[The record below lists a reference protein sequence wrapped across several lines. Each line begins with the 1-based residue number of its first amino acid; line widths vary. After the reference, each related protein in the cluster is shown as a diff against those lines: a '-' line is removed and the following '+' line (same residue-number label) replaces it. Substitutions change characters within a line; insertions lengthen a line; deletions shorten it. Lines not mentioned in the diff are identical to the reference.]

1 MRRGPEHLATF
12 AGYFEVCTL
21 DRPKASDYTPP
32 TNSRATSAARA
43 RVAQLVEQAIEN
55 RCVTGS
61 IPVSGT
67 ISFLPDELRAAG
79 SNQHRILSFWLRAP
93 AVIVNEAGEA
103 TSRGRLRSHVRRV
116 ERIPWMMLA
125 LA

>member
-32 TNSRATSAARA
+32 TTSRATSAARA

-67 ISFLPDELRAAG
+67 IFLHPEAHQTAAC
-79 SNQHRILSFWLRAP
+79 QMARQTLSMWHDDA
-93 AVIVNEAGEA
+93 
-103 TSRGRLRSHVRRV
+103 
-116 ERIPWMMLA
+116 
-125 LA
+125 